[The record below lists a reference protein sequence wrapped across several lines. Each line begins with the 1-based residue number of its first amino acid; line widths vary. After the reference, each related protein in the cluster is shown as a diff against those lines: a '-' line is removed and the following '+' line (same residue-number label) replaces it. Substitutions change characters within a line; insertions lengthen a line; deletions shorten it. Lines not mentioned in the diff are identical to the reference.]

1 MHNINLLP
9 INIHHPSRPNAII
22 IFNNPTTITSFAK
35 NVATHITIKNITT
48 TTAVAAEDLVKKSLI
63 NIKADAILLVPR
75 ISILTINVLHI
86 TSL

>member
-1 MHNINLLP
+1 MTNINLLP
-9 INIHHPSRPNAII
+9 INKRHLLRPNAII
-22 IFNNPTTITSFAK
+22 IFKNPTTIVSFAK
-35 NVATHITIKNITT
+35 NVVTHVTTENITT
-48 TTAVAAEDLVKKSLI
+48 ITAVAAEDPVKEGLT

>member
-1 MHNINLLP
+1 MTNINLIP
-9 INIHHPSRPNAII
+9 INKRHLSGLRTII
-22 IFNNPTTITSFAK
+22 IYNSPTTIASFAK
-35 NVATHITIKNITT
+35 NVVTHVTTENITT
-48 TTAVAAEDLVKKSLI
+48 ITAVAAEDPVKEGLT